1 MLSNY
6 DQMKVELTKFKVP
19 SIGAV
24 VGKLN
29 EIGAAAVVCA
39 AIAKAHPKDYRK
51 RLGPLSEDAS
61 WPLPTTLHSES
72 SSISPT
78 ISRLINDHLF
88 PVDEFWLDEEQMDY
102 REDATIHPGLYQ
114 QRITYDEFTEMVSTD
129 PDELSDYAGF
139 PLMACML
146 AGWLDESFDQFWQT
160 YNERF
165 KWGIP
170 NTPGLPGSDHY
181 LSVRVFRREL
191 KKRGIAPM
199 YTMFLAI
206 DGNTGNIFFDFDYEM
221 EMPPTVTLATLDYL
235 HREWKRSRPI
245 ADECDQAYDLIMTDP
260 QVYIK
265 FLDAYQASLRK
276 RKGR

>member
-6 DQMKVELTKFKVP
+6 YQMKVELTKFKVP

-51 RLGPLSEDAS
+51 RLGPLSEDTS
-61 WPLPTTLHSES
+61 WLLPTTLHSES

-114 QRITYDEFTEMVSTD
+114 HRITYDEFTEMVSTD

-139 PLMACML
+139 ALMACML

-170 NTPGLPGSDHY
+170 NAPRLPGNDHY

-191 KKRGIAPM
+191 KQRGIAPL

-206 DGNTGNIFFDFDYEM
+206 DGNTGNIFFDFDYEV

-245 ADECDQAYDLIMTDP
+245 ADECDQAYDLITTDP
-260 QVYIK
+260 QIYIK

>member
-51 RLGPLSEDAS
+51 RLDPLSEDAS
-61 WPLPTTLHSES
+61 RLLPTTLHSES

-114 QRITYDEFTEMVSTD
+114 NRITYDEFTEMVSTD

-170 NTPGLPGSDHY
+170 NVPRLPGSDHY
-181 LSVRVFRREL
+181 LSVRVFKREL

-235 HREWKRSRPI
+235 HREWKRSHPI

-260 QVYIK
+260 QIYIK

-276 RKGR
+276 RKAR

>member
-1 MLSNY
+1 MLLTY

-114 QRITYDEFTEMVSTD
+114 NRITYDEFTEMVSTD

-206 DGNTGNIFFDFDYEM
+206 DVNTGNIFFDFDYEM

>member
-1 MLSNY
+1 MLLTY

-29 EIGAAAVVCA
+29 EIGVAAVVCA

-61 WPLPTTLHSES
+61 WLLPTTLHSES

-114 QRITYDEFTEMVSTD
+114 HRITYDEFTEMVSTD
-129 PDELSDYAGF
+129 PDELSDYGGF

-170 NTPGLPGSDHY
+170 NAPRLPGSDHY
-181 LSVRVFRREL
+181 LSVRVFKREL
-191 KKRGIAPM
+191 KKRGIAPL